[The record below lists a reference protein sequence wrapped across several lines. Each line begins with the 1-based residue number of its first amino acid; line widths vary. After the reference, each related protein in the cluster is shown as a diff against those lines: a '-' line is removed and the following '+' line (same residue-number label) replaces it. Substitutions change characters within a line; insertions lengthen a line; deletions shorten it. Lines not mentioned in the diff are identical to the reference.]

1 MSRFIYKSFL
11 WQFLTVGTSY
21 LIAYLLKF
29 IAINIIPLAK
39 YPLFEKVP
47 FFLDGLHIGAL
58 KCAYWL
64 LVAVL
69 IEVVVFV
76 LIQLKN
82 RNLSRLVR
90 AVRFENELNNFYREN
105 FNLKTRVYFS
115 EENVVIRIS
124 YPRNYEE
131 LQQFKKFSDDIRA
144 QIVGEFNEY
153 SFPPKFD
160 IDTKR
165 KTQSLEG
172 QKH

>member
-1 MSRFIYKSFL
+1 MSRLIYKSFL

-39 YPLFEKVP
+39 YPLFEKAP
-47 FFLDGLHIGAL
+47 FYLEGLHIGAL
-58 KCAYWL
+58 KCANWVL
-64 LVAVL
+64 WAVL
-69 IEVVVFV
+69 IELVVFV

-124 YPRNYEE
+124 YPRNYDE

>member
-1 MSRFIYKSFL
+1 M